1 MLQKIKDWVNIY
13 LPKECQTGRPLNSL
27 KKYMGTPKVKHS
39 ADIVIGDLIKD
50 GTSED
55 IQHSIEQW
63 GKQYRNERR
72 AVKAMGRAMGL
83 DK

>member
-1 MLQKIKDWVNIY
+1 MLQKIRDWVNTY

-27 KKYMGTPKVKHS
+27 KLYMATPKVKHS
-39 ADIVIGDLIKD
+39 ADIVIGDFIED
-50 GTSED
+50 GTSEE
-55 IQHSIEQW
+55 IKERTEQW
-63 GKQYRNERR
+63 GKKYRNERR

>member
-1 MLQKIKDWVNIY
+1 
-13 LPKECQTGRPLNSL
+13 
-27 KKYMGTPKVKHS
+27 MGTPKVKHS

-72 AVKAMGRAMGL
+72 AVKALGRAMGL